1 MYTESKGAPSLLLI
15 EDDPG
20 LRSLFAALLT
30 EAGYTYT
37 FAWSLEEAR
46 YLADEHTFALV
57 MADLFL
63 DGTMQHLRDFC
74 ALIHPIPLALMTRLP
89 LAQTIDL
96 PAIAFIL
103 SMPFDIEEYLGQIA
117 AAINVPLDAEQQRQV
132 EQARQYLAALEVLD
146 WDSLL
151 QLCTE
156 DVIFIPPARSRII
169 SSPWIQ
175 GGAAFRASTEA
186 IKQHYPQVHY
196 LDLVFAATPNG
207 LAVRYINQWQTP
219 EGPKELAS
227 TTLLYFQGDL
237 IRQVGQRTESATFPR
252 GAISAPNLRPL
263 RAKALEVPRFAS
275 TFPAALLSRRALV

>member
-1 MYTESKGAPSLLLI
+1 MYTESKGIPSLLLI

-37 FAWSLEEAR
+37 FAWSLGEAR
-46 YLADEHTFALV
+46 HLANEHTFALV

-63 DGTMQHLRDFC
+63 DDALITMQHLRDFC

-89 LAQTIDL
+89 LAQTTDL
-96 PAIAFIL
+96 PEIAFIL

-117 AAINVPLDAEQQRQV
+117 AAINAPLDTEQQRQV
-132 EQARQYLAALEVLD
+132 QQARQYFAALEVLD

-186 IKQHYPQVHY
+186 IRQHYPQVRY
-196 LDLVFAATPNG
+196 LDLVSAATPHG

-219 EGPKELAS
+219 QGPKELVS
-227 TTLLYFQGDL
+227 TTLFYFQGDL
-237 IRQVGQRTESATFPR
+237 IRQVGQRVNLPPFPEEP
-252 GAISAPNLRPL
+252 GAHP
-263 RAKALEVPRFAS
+263 
-275 TFPAALLSRRALV
+275 T